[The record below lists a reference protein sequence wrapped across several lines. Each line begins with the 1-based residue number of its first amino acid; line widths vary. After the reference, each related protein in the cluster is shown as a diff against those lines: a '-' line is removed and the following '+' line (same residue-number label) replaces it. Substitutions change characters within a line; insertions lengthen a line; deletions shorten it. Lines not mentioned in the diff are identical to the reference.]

1 MPFSIKRSREGKSPD
16 IKKWE
21 REKER
26 EREWERKNKLL
37 LNVATVSQVET
48 VNVSKMTERVRLEL
62 NGTARRAGSGTS
74 DRRQGDKELDGRRTV
89 GVRTRTAAN
98 ERSPVERAIHQRL
111 LSLRQLLRRSAH
123 LSVHSLGNKEA
134 LNRRGWSRWELW
146 SLARSLRSNVQR
158 KRCSASSC
166 SCQMRPSEEWVLA
179 PHLVS

>member
-1 MPFSIKRSREGKSPD
+1 M
-16 IKKWE
+16 
-21 REKER
+21 
-26 EREWERKNKLL
+26 
-37 LNVATVSQVET
+37 ATVSQVET

-134 LNRRGWSRWELW
+134 LNRRGWSRWEL
-146 SLARSLRSNVQR
+146 
-158 KRCSASSC
+158 
-166 SCQMRPSEEWVLA
+166 
-179 PHLVS
+179 